1 MFHSEKQIFKRNIWE
16 VLSCLQ
22 KLLPIRRIRSMK
34 VEKKYN
40 EEDFSEMPAPKFLP
54 FTTPSVRTA

>member
-1 MFHSEKQIFKRNIWE
+1 VRSRFSKGSIWE

-22 KLLPIRRIRSMK
+22 KFLQIRRIRSME

-54 FTTPSVRTA
+54 FTPLVRTA